1 MESSLLNERLAIAV
15 VESSPDGLLLCNELG
30 VIRYVNDELCSMS
43 GYLADELLGKR
54 MEVLVPPD
62 TQPAHPG
69 LRHGFV
75 KADASRPMG
84 PSGDVRLLHRD
95 GSELSVSIALSVIHD
110 DSGRSVVASIRDISE
125 RVEQERRLQISNEA
139 LALATERERI
149 ARDLHDTALQ
159 HLYALGL
166 EMQALE
172 MLVDS
177 SMTAR
182 LSSAVDQI
190 DHAIRE
196 IRTTVF
202 TLGSAQRHGSFGQE
216 IQALLRQATRV
227 LGFSPR
233 LVIDGAAELLIPTYV
248 RIELFAAL
256 REALGNVARHA
267 HASEALV
274 EIRVDQELT
283 ATVDDNGSGIAPD
296 AVGKGNGLGNLAAR
310 AAGLGGTFDIRA
322 KPTGGTRL
330 TWRVPV

>member
-1 MESSLLNERLAIAV
+1 MESSSLSERLAIAV
-15 VESSPDGLLLCNELG
+15 VESSPDGLLLCDDHG
-30 VIRYVNDELCSMS
+30 VINYVNEELSSMS
-43 GYLADELLGKR
+43 GYRVVELIGKKV
-54 MEVLVPPD
+54 ETLVPMD
-62 TQPAHPG
+62 TRPAHPT
-69 LRHGFV
+69 LRDSFV
-75 KADASRPMG
+75 AANASRPMG
-84 PSGDVRLLHRD
+84 PSGDVRLLCRD
-95 GSELSVSIALSVIHD
+95 GSELSVSIALSVIRD
-110 DSGRSVVASIRDISE
+110 GAVRSVVASIRDISE

-139 LALATERERI
+139 LALASERERI

-177 SMTAR
+177 SMSTR

-233 LVIDGAAELLIPTYV
+233 LVIDGAAELLIPPHV

-274 EIRVDQELT
+274 EIRVDQALT
-283 ATVDDNGSGIAPD
+283 ATVDDNGTGISAD

-322 KPTGGTRL
+322 KPAGGTRL
-330 TWRVPV
+330 TWKVPV

>member
-1 MESSLLNERLAIAV
+1 MEPSLLSERLAIAV
-15 VESSPDGLLLCNELG
+15 FNSSPDGLVLSNDHG
-30 VIRYVNDELCSMS
+30 VITFVNDQLCSMS
-43 GYLADELLGKR
+43 GYDVQELVGRQIELL
-54 MEVLVPPD
+54 VPTD
-62 TQPAHPG
+62 TRATHPQ
-69 LRHGFV
+69 LRDSFAAAKV
-75 KADASRPMG
+75 ARPMG
-84 PSGDVRLLHRD
+84 PSGDVRLRRRD
-95 GSELSVSIALSVIHD
+95 GSELSVSIALSVIQD
-110 DSGRSVVASIRDISE
+110 EVGLSVVASIRDISE
-125 RVEQERRLQISNEA
+125 RVEQERRLQFSSEA
-139 LALATERERI
+139 LALASERERI

-177 SMTAR
+177 SLSTR

-233 LVIDGAAELLIPTYV
+233 LVIDGAAELLIPLHV

-274 EIRVDQELT
+274 EIRVDQHLT
-283 ATVDDNGSGIAPD
+283 ATVDDNGRGIAPD

-310 AAGLGGTFDIRA
+310 AAGLAGTFDIRA
-322 KPTGGTRL
+322 KPSGGTRL

>member
-1 MESSLLNERLAIAV
+1 MESSSLSERLAIAV
-15 VESSPDGLLLCNELG
+15 VKSSPDGLLLCSDHG
-30 VIRYVNDELCSMS
+30 VINYVNDQLCEMS
-43 GYLADELLGKR
+43 GYEGDELIGKAI
-54 MEVLVPPD
+54 EVLVPMG
-62 TQPAHPG
+62 TRKAHPE
-69 LRHGFV
+69 LRGSFV
-75 KADASRPMG
+75 AANAARPMG
-84 PSGDVRLLHRD
+84 PAGDVRLLCRD
-95 GSELSVSIALSVIHD
+95 GVELSVSIALSVIHD
-110 DSGRSVVASIRDISE
+110 EAGCSVVASIRDISE

-139 LALATERERI
+139 LALASERERI

-177 SMTAR
+177 SMTTR

-233 LVIDGAAELLIPTYV
+233 LVIDGAAELLIPSHV

-274 EIRVDQELT
+274 EIRVDQDLT
-283 ATVDDNGSGIAPD
+283 ATVDDNGRGIAAD

-310 AAGLGGTFDIRA
+310 AAGLGGSFDIHA
-322 KPTGGTRL
+322 KPSGGTRL

>member
-1 MESSLLNERLAIAV
+1 MAV
-15 VESSPDGLLLCNELG
+15 VESSPDGLLLCNERG
-30 VIRYVNDELCSMS
+30 VIKYVNDELCSMC
-43 GYLADELLGKR
+43 GYVADELLDR
-54 MEVLVPPD
+54 PLEVLVPPD
-62 TQPAHPG
+62 TQSAHPG
-69 LRHGFV
+69 LRHQFV
-75 KADASRPMG
+75 EADASRPMG

-95 GSELSVSIALSVIHD
+95 GSELSVSIALTVIHD
-110 DSGRSVVASIRDISE
+110 DAGRSVVASIRDISE

-139 LALATERERI
+139 LALASERERI

-177 SMTAR
+177 SMTTR

-233 LVIDGAAELLIPTYV
+233 LVIDGAAELLIPTHV

-267 HASEALV
+267 HASETLV
-274 EIRVDQELT
+274 EIRVDQDLT
-283 ATVDDNGSGIAPD
+283 ATVDDNGTGIPPE